1 MEWIN
6 KLITPITSVILSA
19 IWTIIWTILWTK
31 YKFYKYDT
39 VNRTPSVTIVRYNTS
54 HSLIGRFE
62 DSPCY
67 ESDIYT
73 KSDDDNNDHHYL
85 KFNKISDITNYNFK
99 SEYIVLIKIKNFSES
114 TALLQYFV
122 DKKLGNLSAEHFDFS
137 LLEKDDDVVLVFS
150 PKEKP
155 SKIIMNFQG
164 SKLTYVFDGINN
176 GSIKPIVT
184 SQKSKNN

>member
-1 MEWIN
+1 MDWIN
-6 KLITPITSVILSA
+6 KLITPVISVILSA
-19 IWTIIWTILWTK
+19 FWTIIWTK
-31 YKFYKYDT
+31 YKFYKYDA

-67 ESDIYT
+67 EGNIYT

-85 KFNKISDITNYNFK
+85 KFNKISNITDYNFK
-99 SEYIVLIKIKNFSES
+99 SEYVVLIKIKNFSES

-137 LLEKDDDVVLVFS
+137 LLEKDDDVVLIFS

-155 SKIIMNFQG
+155 SKIIMNFQS

-184 SQKSKNN
+184 SYNSKKN